1 MEAPPAGALNG
12 GCSAPFTDGEGP
24 HGASTLS
31 VDLPLNE
38 NYNPDLGYR
47 TSAAASENTA
57 NAFPMFWEP
66 IVNCPWGES
75 TQYYLFAPR
84 VEGGAGPMGGVPVA
98 PMSPDGLRGIGW
110 LGTVYDLHDVL
121 WYTYN
126 KLGSGS
132 PGPSRSGRPKPLRQ
146 RPGPQGGS
154 VPSIPFLLHTAGARR
169 RTSATVFS
177 VGR

>member
-1 MEAPPAGALNG
+1 MDRCCTRTYSITAGALNG

-66 IVNCPWGES
+66 IVNCP
-75 TQYYLFAPR
+75 YY
-84 VEGGAGPMGGVPVA
+84 EGASQMGLEETNYLP
-98 PMSPDGLRGIGW
+98 
-110 LGTVYDLHDVL
+110 
-121 WYTYN
+121 
-126 KLGSGS
+126 
-132 PGPSRSGRPKPLRQ
+132 
-146 RPGPQGGS
+146 
-154 VPSIPFLLHTAGARR
+154 
-169 RTSATVFS
+169 
-177 VGR
+177 